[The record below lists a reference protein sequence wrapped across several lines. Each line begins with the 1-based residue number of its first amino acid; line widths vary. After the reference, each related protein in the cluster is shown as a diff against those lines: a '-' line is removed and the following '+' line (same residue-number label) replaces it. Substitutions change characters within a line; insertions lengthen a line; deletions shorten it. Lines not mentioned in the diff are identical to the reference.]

1 MSIARRRSI
10 WQNYGF
16 YTENLT
22 GESAPATI
30 RDSREAVWVREGSRS
45 LDQPKVSP
53 TRDVSLVLSV
63 GHLYN
68 ICHLALIRF

>member
-1 MSIARRRSI
+1 MATHLRSTI
-10 WQNYGF
+10 
-16 YTENLT
+16 
-22 GESAPATI
+22 SAGAISCPPP
-30 RDSREAVWVREGSRS
+30 RGSREAVWVREGSRS